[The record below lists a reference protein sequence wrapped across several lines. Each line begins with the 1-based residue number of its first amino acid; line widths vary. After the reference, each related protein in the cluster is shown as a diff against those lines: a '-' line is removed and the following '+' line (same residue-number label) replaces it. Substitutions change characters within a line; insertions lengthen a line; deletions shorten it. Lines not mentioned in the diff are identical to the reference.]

1 MVHSFEQDLLKIIE
15 IFKANYDG
23 HPWHGVT
30 TESILLRNSPR
41 NIISKPDFIKKN
53 LWIMLMEI
61 VEWKK
66 LLIEY
71 LKGEDINFNKEA
83 EKMKITAPENILDQE
98 WASLIADLKSVHF
111 LLIAELK
118 KVLSLEVTERIFP
131 NHLSFSQIAYG
142 IIHSELFCLGQINIL
157 IEFSDSFVT
166 EQPKVL
172 LRKYLTPAH
181 RSLRK

>member
-1 MVHSFEQDLLKIIE
+1 MVASFEQDLLKIIE

-30 TESILLRNSPR
+30 TESILLRTPSK
-41 NIISKPDFIKKN
+41 NIISKPEFIKKN
-53 LWIMLMEI
+53 LWIMLSEI

-66 LLIEY
+66 LLVAY
-71 LKGEDINFNKEA
+71 LQGEDINFNKEA
-83 EKMKITAPENILDQE
+83 EKMSIDVPENILEPE
-98 WASLIADLKSVHF
+98 WSYLINEFKSVHF
-111 LLIAELK
+111 KLMSELK
-118 KVLSLEVTERIFP
+118 RVLSLEITDRLFP

-157 IEFSDSFVT
+157 VEFTDSYFT
-166 EQPKVL
+166 EKPKVL